1 MSGNRCIMYKHSYI
15 AIPWLDAYFSM
26 WKKITLWKIPV
37 KGNVL
42 ITKLIQKFPTNT
54 CVSGNLGSWNHIMRE
69 QVSIKFIKV
78 NLIHSSNSIYTYIV
92 PSTHRQLHNGSGS
105 SIELSLMLL
114 SILQGEPNLF
124 CKSPLKLM
132 DLHQA
137 HSEVKQFVKERYIIT
152 WDNTVSLI
160 FRCLVSVIL
169 GCEIW
174 KFHFTYTCASLSN
187 INATWCFW

>member
-1 MSGNRCIMYKHSYI
+1 MYI
-15 AIPWLDAYFSM
+15 
-26 WKKITLWKIPV
+26 
-37 KGNVL
+37 
-42 ITKLIQKFPTNT
+42 IQKFPTKT
-54 CVSGNLGSWNHIMRE
+54 CVSGNLGSGNHIMRE

-160 FRCLVSVIL
+160 
-169 GCEIW
+169 
-174 KFHFTYTCASLSN
+174 KTD
-187 INATWCFW
+187 